1 MPGPSVFRPRPTTPR
16 LGTSVD
22 ASAVTFYRA
31 RTCQHKTQHK
41 AVSVDG
47 RPQPDDFRGRTGYQ
61 LKPEILKNV
70 YQKQIRSFYEFAVP
84 VWHSALTGVDR
95 LKIERVQ

>member
-1 MPGPSVFRPRPTTPR
+1 MRQGVLTVAESV
-16 LGTSVD
+16 SM
-22 ASAVTFYRA
+22 
-31 RTCQHKTQHK
+31 KTQLT
-41 AVSVDG
+41 AVPVDG